1 MANIHE
7 DNQSCKERMKEFI
20 RKGFDRTEVIR
31 EVKKEFLNV
40 NNDTFYRLYDSVILE
55 QDIKEWEKENEK
67 KLKDEL
73 EDKRDLK
80 QLIYLRNKKKYI
92 DNEDSEESAKAEKI
106 LLNHFLDKIQ

>member
-7 DNQSCKERMKEFI
+7 DNESCMERMKEFI

-40 NNDTFYRLYDSVILE
+40 NNDTFYRWYDSVILE

-92 DNEDSEESAKAEKI
+92 DDNDPDESAKAEKT